1 MQYNIIEHVSM
12 RFMNVGRCFKIQNI
26 CKRQTC
32 AAYTIGQVISNT
44 LALSMEQEDDMIC
57 NSQEQTKGCE
67 ASRHHPGAWKTA
79 CHGLQ
84 AKEFSLQDYSLGRK
98 I

>member
-12 RFMNVGRCFKIQNI
+12 SFMSVGRCFKIQNI

-32 AAYTIGQVISNT
+32 ATYTTGQVISNT
-44 LALSMEQEDDMIC
+44 LAVSMEQEDDMLC
-57 NSQEQTKGCE
+57 YSQEQAKGSE
-67 ASRHHPGAWKTA
+67 ASRHHLGARKTA

-84 AKEFSLQDYSLGRK
+84 AKEFSLQDYSLGR
-98 I
+98 II